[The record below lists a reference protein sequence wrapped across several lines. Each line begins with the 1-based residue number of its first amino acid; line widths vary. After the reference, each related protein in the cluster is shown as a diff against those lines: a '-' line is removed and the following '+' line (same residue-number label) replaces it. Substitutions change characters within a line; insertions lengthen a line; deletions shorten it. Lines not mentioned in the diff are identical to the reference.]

1 MTADLLAMARKSE
14 FRQVQPVA
22 EKHEQPDQNKCRSD
36 DRITVFAD
44 DFLQGVGVRPFAQQ
58 GNECQP
64 DPRIRENSPGSV
76 EQSVAE
82 NTVFVVDILADESDG
97 GDVRRQRTGADC
109 GEQTQK
115 ECRNDR
121 CRAALEQSLNPFHK
135 IILTFGLL
143 HR

>member
-1 MTADLLAMARKSE
+1 MTADLFAMTRESE

-44 DFLQGVGVRPFAQQ
+44 DFLQSVGVRPFAQQ
-58 GNECQP
+58 GNECQS
-64 DPRIRENSPGSV
+64 DPRICENSPGSV

>member
-1 MTADLLAMARKSE
+1 MIWS
-14 FRQVQPVA
+14 V
-22 EKHEQPDQNKCRSD
+22 S
-36 DRITVFAD
+36 
-44 DFLQGVGVRPFAQQ
+44 PFAQQ